1 MLPRP
6 LSLIRRI
13 HRLSRAR
20 SRAEGFTLIELMVV
34 VALIG
39 ILAVLAVPSM
49 SEAATDRHVY
59 EDASR
64 ISDLVR
70 AARSRA
76 TGRGAAVM
84 IAFDM
89 GGAKGGVY
97 TGRESVQ
104 PNPIAGATV
113 NRTPRGTCMTPTDWS
128 TATSYY
134 EFDKLDLTGPYETQ
148 NNIVSKLYTDNG
160 TTTTELTTAYMCF
173 TPLGRSY
180 LKTGG
185 TITAGLFD
193 GQGPMSQAI
202 GIEVARRSGTSTVGL
217 VRRVLMPPSGVTR
230 ILSGGAVLP

>member
-6 LSLIRRI
+6 LPLRQLRQ
-13 HRLSRAR
+13 LASR
-20 SRAEGFTLIELMVV
+20 EGGFTLVELMVV

-49 SEAATDRHVY
+49 SAAATDRHVY

-84 IAFDM
+84 VAFDM
-89 GGAKGGVY
+89 TAAKGGLY

-104 PNPIAGATV
+104 PNPIVGASI
-113 NRTPRGTCMTPTDWS
+113 NRTPRGTCMTPTNWLDP
-128 TATSYY
+128 TSYY
-134 EFDKLDLTGPYETQ
+134 EFDKLDLTGTYESQ

-160 TTTTELTTAYMCF
+160 TVTTQITTAYVCF

-185 TITAGLFD
+185 AITAGLFD
-193 GQGPMSQAI
+193 GQGPMSQAM
-202 GIEVARRSGTSTVGL
+202 GIDVARRSGASTLGL
-217 VRRVLMPPSGVTR
+217 VRRVLLPPSGVTR
-230 ILSGGAVLP
+230 ILSGPTGALP

>member
-6 LSLIRRI
+6 HLLK
-13 HRLSRAR
+13 LSRTR
-20 SRAEGFTLIELMVV
+20 GFTLIELMVV
-34 VALIG
+34 VVLIG

-49 SEAATDRHVY
+49 SAAATDRHVY

-84 IAFDM
+84 ISFDM
-89 GGAKGGVY
+89 SAGKGGVY
-97 TGRESVQ
+97 TARESVQ
-104 PNPIAGATV
+104 PNPVAGATV

-134 EFDKLDLTGPYETQ
+134 EFDKLDLTGSYETD
-148 NNIVSKLYTDNG
+148 NTIVAKAYTDSG
-160 TTTTELTTAYMCF
+160 SSTTQVTAAYICF

-185 TITAGLFD
+185 SITAGLFD

-202 GIEVARRSGTSTVGL
+202 GIEVARRSGSSPVGL
-217 VRRVLMPPSGVTR
+217 VRRVLLPPSGVTR
-230 ILSGGAVLP
+230 ILSGAAVL

>member
-1 MLPRP
+1 MLPRAR
-6 LSLIRRI
+6 SLIRGP
-13 HRLSRAR
+13 AR
-20 SRAEGFTLIELMVV
+20 ERGFTLIELMVV
-34 VALIG
+34 VVLIG
-39 ILAVLAVPSM
+39 VLAVLAVPSM
-49 SEAATDRHVY
+49 SAAATDRHVY

-89 GGAKGGVY
+89 SGGKGGVY
-97 TGRESVQ
+97 TARESVQ
-104 PNPIAGATV
+104 PNPIAAATV

-128 TATSYY
+128 VATSYY
-134 EFDKLDLTGPYETQ
+134 EFDKLDLGGAYEVQ

-160 TTTTELTTAYMCF
+160 TTATQLTAAYVCF

-193 GQGPMSQAI
+193 GLGPMSQAI
-202 GIEVARRSGTSTVGL
+202 GIEVARRSGSTPFGL
-217 VRRVLMPPSGVTR
+217 VRRVLLPPSGVTR
-230 ILSGGAVLP
+230 ILSGSAAALP